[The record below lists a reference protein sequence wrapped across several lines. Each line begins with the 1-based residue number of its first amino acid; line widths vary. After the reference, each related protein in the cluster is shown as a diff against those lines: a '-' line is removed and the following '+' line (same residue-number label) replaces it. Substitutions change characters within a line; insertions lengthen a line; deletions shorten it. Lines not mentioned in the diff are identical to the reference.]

1 MEQLISMYAALQ
13 EYPVALSYPDGQI
26 YACDFNH
33 AHGYDH
39 DFTTIYTFGPYKLEH
54 TSVSRSQQLIKGY
67 SEELVFTKLGTTS
80 YKTIRV
86 TKRLFGL
93 DKDYVALSN
102 AVRAKSDGKKFENPF
117 EKIINDSVYDLQFYL
132 TELMHADDKAIKNN
146 EIQETIDQ
154 LDKIKKRLL
163 LTQNINYSEQNKAK

>member
-13 EYPVALSYPDGQI
+13 KYPVVVSYPDGQMHVD
-26 YACDFNH
+26 DFNYGD
-33 AHGYDH
+33 GYDH

-54 TSVSRSQQLIKGY
+54 TSVSRSQQFIKGY

-86 TKRLFGL
+86 TKRLIGL

-102 AVRAKSDGKKFENPF
+102 AVLAKSEGKKFENPF
-117 EKIINDSVYDLQFYL
+117 EKTINNSVDELQFYL
-132 TELMHADDKAIKNN
+132 NELGNAHSAVMSYD
-146 EIQETIDQ
+146 EIQATMAQ
-154 LDKIKKRLL
+154 LDKIKQRLL